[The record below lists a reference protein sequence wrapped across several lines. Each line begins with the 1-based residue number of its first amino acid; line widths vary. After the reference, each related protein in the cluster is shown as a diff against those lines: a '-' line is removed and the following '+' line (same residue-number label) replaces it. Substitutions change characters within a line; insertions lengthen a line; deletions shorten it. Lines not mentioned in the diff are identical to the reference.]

1 VKARLLS
8 NGMVENSTSLGEADF
23 QGEMKVEGEDDFEFE
38 MAIACLVPFRMK
50 KTKTSK
56 NL

>member
-1 VKARLLS
+1 
-8 NGMVENSTSLGEADF
+8 MVENSTSLGEADF